1 MITLN
6 WTRAI
11 DDTEAQ
17 LADDVMF
24 AVDED
29 DNGDELAVIADVTRD
44 DAWISMPLSAA
55 RTLSQHR

>member
-1 MITLN
+1 VITLN

-11 DDTEAQ
+11 DDPEAQ
-17 LADDVMF
+17 LTDDVMF

-29 DNGDELAVIADVTRD
+29 DDGDELAVIADVTRD
-44 DAWISMPLSAA
+44 DAWISMPLSES